1 MSTISV
7 ADWERMSWHARM
19 RTPIERR
26 PQSAVR
32 RLVLVD
38 LPADNVTERV
48 RKPLRHKDSRPRLRI
63 RRDWRA
69 CWTLTD
75 GRNTAQAGDVRT
87 LWDLVARLDT
97 RGAA

>member
-1 MSTISV
+1 MRAISA

-26 PQSAVR
+26 PQSEVR

-38 LPADNVTERV
+38 LPADTVTERV
-48 RKPLRHKDSRPRLRI
+48 RKPLRRKDSRPRLRI
-63 RRDWRA
+63 RKDGRA

-75 GRNTAQAGDVRT
+75 GRNTAQAANVHA

-97 RGAA
+97 RGVA

>member
-1 MSTISV
+1 MRAISV

-26 PQSAVR
+26 PQSEVR

-38 LPADNVTERV
+38 LPADTVTERV
-48 RKPLRHKDSRPRLRI
+48 RKPLRRNDIRPRLRI
-63 RRDWRA
+63 RKDGRA

-75 GRNTAQAGDVRT
+75 GRNTAQAANVHA

-97 RGAA
+97 RRAA

>member
-19 RTPIERR
+19 RTPIDRR
-26 PQSAVR
+26 PQSEMR

-38 LPADNVTERV
+38 TPVDTVAARV
-48 RKPLRHKDSRPRLRI
+48 RKPLRRNDSRPRLRI

-75 GRNTAQAGDVRT
+75 GRNTAQAANVHA